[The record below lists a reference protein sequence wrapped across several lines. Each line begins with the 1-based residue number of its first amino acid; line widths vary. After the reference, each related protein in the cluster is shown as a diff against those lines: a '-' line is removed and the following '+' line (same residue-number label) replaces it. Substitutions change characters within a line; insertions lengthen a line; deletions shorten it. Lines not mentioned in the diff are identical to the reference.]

1 MKSSLEYIL
10 EIRDLTVTYD
20 EMPAIKSIDLSVGN
34 GRIVGV
40 VGESGSGKS
49 TLVSA
54 LIGLLSQGANI
65 TGGQILFGGK
75 DLTKITPH
83 DFRDIRGHQISMV
96 SQDALS
102 ALNPV
107 LTIGDHLMDIQF
119 REHIGNAEKRERA
132 IAALESVH
140 MPDPEARLSM
150 YPHELSGG
158 QKQRVSIAMAIMMQ
172 PKILIADEPTTA
184 LDATLEVEIISLLKE
199 LQKKI
204 GCAMIFVTHHLGVVT
219 SLCDDVVV
227 LHNGV
232 VQEAGIVREVFINPQ
247 SQYTKN
253 LLLCDPANI
262 KEKCRQLPTMST
274 PYKKKIEKK
283 ADAKRR
289 IAIDEGP
296 ILQITDLVVKFRKSF
311 GLKHLILR
319 SKPAEI
325 TAVDN
330 VSLDLFKGETLAIV
344 GESGSGK
351 TTLIRSILQLVSCQS
366 GSITFMGKSPF
377 TRNRKELASIR
388 RDIALVFQDPIG
400 SLSPRMTI
408 ESVIREALHH
418 DESQNNSIP
427 NEVEKLL
434 LLVGLPAD
442 FALRYPHELSG
453 GQARRVCIAR
463 ALAQKPKMII
473 ADEPTAGLDVSIQG
487 EILNLLSELQDSLQL
502 PILIVTHNL
511 NIVRHISDRMVI
523 MLQGKIVEQG
533 LTEEIFSTPKHDYT
547 RRLLASNIHDLPTPK
562 IK

>member
-232 VQEAGIVREVFINPQ
+232 VQEAGVVREVFINPQ

-366 GSITFMGKSPF
+366 GSITFMGKSPL

-408 ESVIREALHH
+408 ESIIREALHH
-418 DESQNNSIP
+418 DGSQNNSIP

>member
-366 GSITFMGKSPF
+366 GSITFMGKSPL

-408 ESVIREALHH
+408 ESIIREALHH
-418 DESQNNSIP
+418 DGSQNNSIP

>member
-1 MKSSLEYIL
+1 MESSLEYIL

-75 DLTKITPH
+75 DITKITPH

-232 VQEAGIVREVFINPQ
+232 VQEAGVVREVFINPQ

-366 GSITFMGKSPF
+366 GSITFMGKSPL

-408 ESVIREALHH
+408 ESIIREALHH
-418 DESQNNSIP
+418 DGSQNNSIP

-511 NIVRHISDRMVI
+511 NVVRHISDRMVI

-533 LTEEIFSTPKHDYT
+533 FTEDIFSTPKHDYT